1 MSTYEYL
8 KLADEIAAEIGDGR
22 LRPGDRLP
30 PQRTFAYQR
39 GIAAST
45 ASRVYAELLRRGL
58 VVGEVG
64 RGTFIS
70 GQSRRGDA
78 ATTDPGDPRVDLEFN
93 FPILPGQSELMAKSL
108 AGLSDPDGLMT
119 ALKPA
124 TSAGNLAARQLS
136 ARFLARGG
144 WSPSPDGLA
153 FTGSGR
159 QAIAATIAT
168 LVPTGA
174 RCGVEALTYP
184 FVKAIAARL
193 GVTLVPLAMDD
204 HGIRPDA
211 IEKAHREARLSAVYV
226 QPTLHN
232 PLGVTMPPAR
242 REELARLAERLDLI
256 MIEDAIYGF
265 LADEAPL
272 AGLAPNHCV
281 VLDSLSKRVAPG
293 LTLGFIS
300 APLSLRESLMASIR
314 SGGWTASGFAFTA
327 AQRLI
332 SDGVANELVNRKR
345 EDARQRQSVAAD
357 SLAGLS
363 VQSDS
368 RSYHLWLTLPERW
381 RSQAFVTTAARRG
394 IAITPSSAFAVS
406 SGYAPNAVRLAL
418 AAPPIERLREALQ
431 TLARMLNA
439 SEQDFDFV
447 E

>member
-1 MSTYEYL
+1 MSTSEYL
-8 KLADEIAAEIGDGR
+8 KLADEVASEIVDGR
-22 LRPGDRLP
+22 LKPGDRLP

-78 ATTDPGDPRVDLEFN
+78 ATRDPGDPRVDLEFN
-93 FPILPGQSELMAKSL
+93 FPILPGQAELMAKSL
-108 AGLSDPDGLMT
+108 AGLSNPDALQT

-124 TSAGNLAARQLS
+124 TSRGNSAARELG
-136 ARFLARGG
+136 ARVLARGG
-144 WSPSPDGLA
+144 WMPDPEGMA
-153 FTGSGR
+153 FTGGGR
-159 QAIAATIAT
+159 QSIAAAIAT
-168 LVPTGA
+168 LVPAGA

-184 FVKAIAARL
+184 LVKGIAMRL
-193 GVTLVPLAMDD
+193 GVTLVPIAMDD

-211 IEKAHREARLSAVYV
+211 IEKAHHEARLSAVYI

-232 PLGVTMPPAR
+232 PLGVTVPPAR
-242 REELARLAERLDLI
+242 REELVRLAERLALT
-256 MIEDAIYGF
+256 MIEDAVYGF
-265 LADEAPL
+265 LVDEIPL

-281 VLDSLSKRVAPG
+281 FVDSLSKRVAPG

-300 APLSLRESLMASIR
+300 APVSLRERLMASIR
-314 SGGWTASGFAFTA
+314 SGGWTASGFAFAA

-332 SDGVANELVNRKR
+332 TDGVANELVNRKR

-357 SLAGLS
+357 CLAGQS

-381 RSQAFVTTAARRG
+381 RSQAFVTTAARHG

-418 AAPPIERLREALQ
+418 AAPPMERLREALQ

-439 SEQDFDFV
+439 SEQDFDFA

>member
-1 MSTYEYL
+1 MSTNEYL
-8 KLADEIAAEIGDGR
+8 KLADELATEIGNGR
-22 LRPGDRLP
+22 LKPGDRLP
-30 PQRTFAYQR
+30 PQRTFAYER

-64 RGTFIS
+64 RGTFVS

-108 AGLSDPDGLMT
+108 AGLTDPDALMT
-119 ALKPA
+119 SLKPA
-124 TSAGNLAARQLS
+124 TSGGSPAARELS
-136 ARFLARGG
+136 ARFLARGD
-144 WSPSPDGLA
+144 WSPNPDDLV
-153 FTGSGR
+153 FTGNGR
-159 QAIAATIAT
+159 QAIAAAIAT

-184 FVKAIAARL
+184 LIKGIAVRL

-204 HGIRPDA
+204 QGIRPDA
-211 IEKAHREARLSAVYV
+211 IEKAHHESRLSAVYV

-232 PLGVTMPPAR
+232 PLGITMPPAR
-242 REELARLAERLDLI
+242 REELAQLAVRLDLI
-256 MIEDAIYGF
+256 IVEDAVYGF
-265 LADEAPL
+265 LADEMPL
-272 AGLAPNHCV
+272 AGLAPNHCM

-300 APLSLRESLMASIR
+300 APVGLRERLMASIR
-314 SGGWTASGFAFTA
+314 SGGWTAGGFAFNA
-327 AQRLI
+327 AQHLI

-345 EDARQRQSVAAD
+345 EDARQRQRVAAD
-357 SLAGLS
+357 SLAGLG

-381 RSQAFVTTAARRG
+381 RSQAFVTAAARRG
-394 IAITPSSAFAVS
+394 IAITPSIAFAVS
-406 SGYAPNAVRLAL
+406 PGHAPNAVRLAL
-418 AAPPIERLREALQ
+418 AAPPMDRLREALQ
-431 TLARMLNA
+431 TLAQMVNA